1 MNKFKQ
7 ITLAAWLTFMGWR
20 LEHTRKKLQREYLLG
35 KQNDGKRMTKLRNRF
50 NNQCDQWIVLEN
62 KMREKSEE

>member
-1 MNKFKQ
+1 MNKYKRV
-7 ITLAAWLTFMGWR
+7 IVAVRLVLLGWK

-35 KQNDGKRMTKLRNRF
+35 KQNDGKQMTKLRNRF
-50 NNQCDQWIVLEN
+50 NKQCNQWIVLEN